1 MIRKL
6 IVLLLIA
13 LALLVLGILIWW
25 VGPLIK
31 IGELTP
37 LGSELVRAVLIGL
50 IVLVV
55 VGRAIWRR
63 LRTRKASKQLNDS
76 LMQAPAARPAAAALG
91 HGPPGVRLDP
101 RRRARPVPLA
111 ARRVGPGQ
119 RQAVHPNGSLPK

>member
-76 LMQAPAARPAAAALG
+76 LMQAPAARPAAAAENAEQKVLDTRFTEA
-91 HGPPGVRLDP
+91 VATLKQMRLSAAGKKP
-101 RRRARPVPLA
+101 LSRASGEGLR
-111 ARRVGPGQ
+111 
-119 RQAVHPNGSLPK
+119 